1 MPRLPQPGQD
11 HGVWGSILNDYLSV
25 AHKSDGSL
33 KPEAISGVMQGNTGA
48 TGIQGVQGSTGPTGP
63 QGIQGNTGATGVQG
77 FTGPIGQQGTTGPT
91 GPIGPIGT
99 TGPTGPIGLQ
109 GATGSTG
116 LQGIQGNTGATG
128 VQGFTGPIGLQGAT
142 GSTGPIGST
151 GAQGTTG
158 PTGPQGT
165 TGPTGATGR
174 VQGLRFVHIASSM
187 PISSGQMGT
196 DNNIGNATVIG
207 ISKTDLDGNSVE
219 PILQDWSSSISSSN
233 PGTLVLVGENN
244 QAAFELYSMTNPGS
258 DGGSYILFTAVNRLA
273 GNSILVNGNNLF
285 LQFFRP
291 GHIGATGP
299 TGPQGVGMIVVAST
313 WTTNDGLP
321 TGTPAGTRILRRKP

>member
-63 QGIQGNTGATGVQG
+63 QGIQGTTGATGVQG

-99 TGPTGPIGLQ
+99 TGP
-109 GATGSTG
+109 
-116 LQGIQGNTGATG
+116 
-128 VQGFTGPIGLQGAT
+128 TGPIGLQGAT

>member
-99 TGPTGPIGLQ
+99 TGP
-109 GATGSTG
+109 
-116 LQGIQGNTGATG
+116 
-128 VQGFTGPIGLQGAT
+128 TGPIGLQGAT